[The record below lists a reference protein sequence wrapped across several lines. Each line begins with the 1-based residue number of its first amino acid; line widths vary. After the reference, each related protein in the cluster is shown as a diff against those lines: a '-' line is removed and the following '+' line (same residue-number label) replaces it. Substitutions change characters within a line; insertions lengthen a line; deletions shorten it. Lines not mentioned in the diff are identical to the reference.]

1 MMTDKQVENAILK
14 ALKLTPNLMMT
25 EIGARI
31 DAPSEAVKNA
41 VRRLCQ
47 QKQIEASRS
56 KAWRLKSPTEP
67 ETVKKSTINK
77 VSGTYDGAELRRPVG
92 IAAERFLAFS
102 LPSRMGSQLIYPR
115 GAL

>member
-1 MMTDKQVENAILK
+1 MNDKQVEDAILK

-25 EIGARI
+25 EIDARI

-47 QKQIEASRS
+47 KKQIEASRS
-56 KAWRLKSPTEP
+56 KAWRLKSPAEP
-67 ETVKKSTINK
+67 ETVKKSTISK
-77 VSGTYDGAELRRPVG
+77 VLGTYDGAELRRPVG
-92 IAAERFLAFS
+92 IADERFRAFA
-102 LPSRMGSQLIYPR
+102 LPSRMGSRLVCPK